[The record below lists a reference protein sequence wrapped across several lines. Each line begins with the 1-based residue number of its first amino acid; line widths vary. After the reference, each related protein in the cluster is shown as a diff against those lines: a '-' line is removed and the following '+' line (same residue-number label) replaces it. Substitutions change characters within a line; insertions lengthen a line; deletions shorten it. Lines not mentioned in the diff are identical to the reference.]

1 MLFILCLLMGI
12 SGAGFTTAM
21 TKGSARFLF
30 YLTAV
35 PKYMPTGLHSAA
47 PRMNTA
53 LTVGREVAH
62 LSVPGLKE
70 QVW

>member
-1 MLFILCLLMGI
+1 MGI

-47 PRMNTA
+47 PRTEHSPDCGEGGCSFVCA
-53 LTVGREVAH
+53 RPERAGVVSG
-62 LSVPGLKE
+62 
-70 QVW
+70 W